1 MKIHSDFE
9 TDTVNARRFGGAEEK
24 PASPPTHG
32 SWLDRLARRLA
43 PTPVDHVPVQPMHLA
58 TAQHAV
64 RCHLQP
70 DRCVNLGISHLR

>member
-9 TDTVNARRFGGAEEK
+9 SDTVNAHRFGGAEEK
-24 PASPPTHG
+24 PAPLPTHG

-43 PTPVDHVPVQPMHLA
+43 PTPADDAPALPVHLA

-70 DRCVNLGISHLR
+70 DRCVNRAA